1 MNLLVR
7 LNSYLWRRGHRLLRA
22 ELVSIDA
29 VTRSFSSSVTP
40 TDSLPLM
47 RKLSRPVN
55 PSVSIVP
62 ILQQWVDEGKNLNL
76 DELQNSIRVLCK
88 HRRYKHALQISDWM
102 IEKNC
107 YNLSAGDGAIRLGLI
122 SRVHGLERAEKYFNS
137 ISASLSNYK
146 IYGSLL
152 TCYVNAK
159 QEEKAEALMQKMK
172 DMGFVR
178 EQYVYTEML
187 KLYSQLGKQEKFEA
201 LVKEMEEKGIEFNSI
216 TYTIRLHAYTACSDI
231 EGMETLLMKMEA
243 DPLVKVDFYVYSVA
257 ANGYLK
263 AGLLDKA
270 STMLKKSEQL
280 IHRNSRRFN
289 YEVLLKQ
296 YAAVGKKADV
306 YRIWE
311 LYKQMERQFNT
322 GYISMISSLLQLNDL
337 GGAEMI
343 WEEWES
349 KKTLFDIRIPN
360 LMINAYAEKGS
371 LEKAEACMEKIVKRE
386 KEPNAI
392 SWDNLA
398 VGYLQGGQMPKAVEM
413 IKKAILTSKPGWI
426 PRIDTLT
433 KCLEY
438 LRSSGEEEA
447 ADELLKTMNEQS
459 RFETGTSWIHLAA
472 ANLLSGETTE
482 AVEMV
487 KKAILASTQETQ
499 TRFYTLATFLK
510 HLKGHGKEAAAEEL
524 LKMINQHCHFSRLT
538 YSRLV
543 SCVYDEKL
551 KTEPLYQMEDDQ
563 NFGTGFRIRSAHGS
577 MGN

>member
-1 MNLLVR
+1 
-7 LNSYLWRRGHRLLRA
+7 
-22 ELVSIDA
+22 
-29 VTRSFSSSVTP
+29 
-40 TDSLPLM
+40 
-47 RKLSRPVN
+47 
-55 PSVSIVP
+55 
-62 ILQQWVDEGKNLNL
+62 
-76 DELQNSIRVLCK
+76 
-88 HRRYKHALQISDWM
+88 M

-107 YNLSAGDGAIRLGLI
+107 YNLSAGDAAIRLDLI
-122 SRVHGLERAEKYFNS
+122 SKVHGLEKAEKYFIS
-137 ISASLSNYK
+137 ISASLHNYK

-152 TCYVNAK
+152 TCYVHAK

-178 EQYVYTEML
+178 DQYAYTEML
-187 KLYSQLGKQEKFEA
+187 HLYSQLGKHEKLEA
-201 LVKEMEEKGIEFNSI
+201 LVKEMEEKGIECNSI
-216 TYTIRLHAYTACSDI
+216 TYTVRLNACACPDI

-243 DPLVKVDFYVYSVA
+243 DPLMKMDFYAYSVA

-280 IHRNSRRFN
+280 IQRNSRRYN
-289 YEVLLKQ
+289 YEVLLTQ

-306 YRIWE
+306 YRVWE

-322 GYISMISSLLQLNDL
+322 GYISMISSLLQLDDL

-360 LMINAYAEKGS
+360 LMIDAYSEKGS
-371 LEKAEACMEKIVKRE
+371 LEKAEACVEKIVKRE
-386 KEPNAI
+386 KEPNAK

-413 IKKAILTSKPGWI
+413 IKKAILMSKPGWI

-438 LRSSGEEEA
+438 LRSSGDEEA

-459 RFETGTSWIHLAA
+459 RFETGTSWVHLAA
-472 ANLLSGETTE
+472 ANLLSGQTTE

-487 KKAILASTQETQ
+487 KKAILASTPERQ
-499 TRFYTLATFLK
+499 TRFGILATFLK
-510 HLKGHGKEAAAEEL
+510 HLKGHGEGAAAEEL
-524 LKMINQHCHFSRLT
+524 LEMINQHCYFSRLN

-563 NFGTGFRIRSAHGS
+563 NFG
-577 MGN
+577 